1 MVCTFW
7 FISTHET
14 FIPCGQNQ
22 VKEKTIAARRSEVK
36 TIIFPLANK
45 RDFDELATN
54 VKEGLDVHFV
64 DDYRQIFD
72 IAFDDDQKTG
82 K

>member
-14 FIPCGQNQ
+14 SIPCGQYQ
-22 VKEKTIAARRSEVK
+22 VKEKTITAKRNGVK
-36 TIIFPLANK
+36 TIIFPSANM

-64 DDYRQIFD
+64 DDYNQIFD
-72 IAFDDDQKTG
+72 IAFGDNPETRK
-82 K
+82 

>member
-1 MVCTFW
+1 M
-7 FISTHET
+7 
-14 FIPCGQNQ
+14 
-22 VKEKTIAARRSEVK
+22 KEKTIAARRSDVK

-45 RDFDELATN
+45 RDFDELAPN

-64 DDYRQIFD
+64 DDYNQIFD
-72 IAFDDDQKTG
+72 LAFSDGQNEK

>member
-14 FIPCGQNQ
+14 VIPFGQNQ
-22 VKEKTIAARRSEVK
+22 VKEKTIAARRNGVK

-64 DDYRQIFD
+64 DDYNQIFD
-72 IAFDDDQKTG
+72 IAFGDDQETG